1 MDTDLLKT
9 FLEVN
14 KTRHFA
20 QAADNLF
27 VTSAA
32 VSARIKLLESQL
44 GVSLFL
50 RQRGNIQLTNEG
62 EKLVPHAE
70 TIINIWARTIQEV
83 SLQEKFDSRIYI
95 GATTSMW
102 MLSLQSRLS
111 SLLKSNPEIA
121 IQAEGYSNEELIRRA
136 EDRTLDIVFLPDPIA
151 ITGFRSKK
159 VGDLKLQL
167 ARAKHLVGKDQKKD
181 GYVYVDWGTAFANW
195 HAEKFGEVQPKVQV
209 NLATIAVDLISST
222 GGSAYLPVSLIQEV
236 DELTKVEGSPT
247 FRRNI
252 FICYRENLEDSNI
265 IQDLT
270 SSLKNTPL

>member
-20 QAADNLF
+20 QAANNLF

-70 TIINIWARTIQEV
+70 TIINTWARSMQEV
-83 SLQEKFDSRIYI
+83 SLREHYDARVYI

-102 MLSLQSRLS
+102 MLSLQNKLHALLS
-111 SLLKSNPEIA
+111 ANPEVA
-121 IQAEGYSNEELIRRA
+121 IHAEGYSNEELIRKV
-136 EDRTLDIVFLPDPIA
+136 EDRTLDIVFLPHPIA
-151 ITGFRSKK
+151 ITGYRSRQ
-159 VGDLKLQL
+159 VGELTLQL
-167 ARAKHLVGKDQKKD
+167 VGAKKQKTKDALQE
-181 GYVYVDWGTAFANW
+181 GYIYVDWGTEFANW
-195 HAEKFGEVQPKVQV
+195 HAEKFGEVQPKIHV
-209 NLATIAVDLISST
+209 NLVTIAVELILN
-222 GGSAYLPVSLIQEV
+222 GGGAAYLPLSLIQNAN
-236 DELTKVEGSPT
+236 ELEKLDGSPT

-252 FICYRENLEDSNI
+252 FICYRESMEESNI
-265 IQDLT
+265 VQYLIE
-270 SSLKNTPL
+270 SLLSTAF